1 MDKMNYMMKW
11 SSIAAIGLLV
21 FSFSFCE
28 SRNQNKE
35 DLKPSDD
42 SLNVKFLGNECKHE
56 LRDPAIF
63 RLKSK
68 IQSKK
73 PLVVHAF
80 VPLCDNE
87 NQGIVPVNKQLG
99 DGLNLKTNLYW
110 GAGYG
115 VKSYFKKYDGWKLL
129 LSKQDSVGNVLE
141 RVIFHK
147 KNASGTEIYLVA
159 DGYRGDRMKECL
171 HDYFRSLG
179 GWKKGNDSIHN
190 ISLSIYGDADL
201 LVFNGHDGLMDDTLK
216 EYLSKDSVIREAV
229 SISCYSKT
237 FFHSRFA
244 KCGAFPLICTSG
256 LLAPEA
262 YVLGAVIEQWA
273 NQKSA
278 SEIRNAAGDAYHS
291 KHPSASQKGA
301 RALFTTGW

>member
-1 MDKMNYMMKW
+1 MTIMKR
-11 SSIAAIGLLV
+11 SSNILSITGILLLIL
-21 FSFSFCE
+21 SFSFCE
-28 SRNQNKE
+28 SSTDDKKTELKQE
-35 DLKPSDD
+35 DSVSIAFP
-42 SLNVKFLGNECKHE
+42 GNICKQE
-56 LRDPAIF
+56 QREPAII
-63 RLKSK
+63 RLKAK
-68 IQSKK
+68 ISAIK

-129 LSKQDSVGNVLE
+129 KSKQDTIGNVLE
-141 RVIFHK
+141 RVIYYK
-147 KNASGTEIYLVA
+147 KNANGTEIYLVA
-159 DGYRGDRMKECL
+159 DAYRGDRMKECL

-179 GWKKGNDSIHN
+179 GWKTENDSVQDK
-190 ISLSIYGDADL
+190 SLSLYSEADL

-216 EYLSKDSVIREAV
+216 EYFSKDSILREAV
-229 SISCYSKT
+229 SISCYSKV
-237 FFHSRFA
+237 FFHPRFE
-244 KCGAFPLICTSG
+244 KCGAYPLICTSG

-262 YVLGAVIEQWA
+262 YVLGAVIDSWA
-273 NQKSA
+273 NQKTA
-278 SEIRNAAGDAYHS
+278 LEIRYAAGDAYHS
-291 KHPSASQKGA
+291 KHPSTTQKGA